1 MVTGIE
7 DEMDKMEIDKEDFFV
22 IKKSREVKGE
32 INGMQ
37 RTVILDSGAEASL
50 IEEKWLEGMKGVEIL
65 PVDEKR
71 LLQDAQQNPIR
82 TTGKVILDV
91 KLEMGRKARI
101 GFHITKSEVGI
112 IIGGKGLDAI
122 GVELREIDGKR
133 RKENRIEED
142 QWEDTTSATL
152 LKDYCIPS
160 GEMKIVWV
168 KGDPMNTVR
177 LNAESDA
184 VIEGISM
191 GEKMVGI
198 PMMNITEEDQSI
210 GTWKKL
216 KEEIKEKMSTAKVAR
231 VKKEENNEGK
241 ENESKDN
248 WWKKMIENHE
258 EGIDDEIMEILRRQK
273 ETRAQK
279 EYSNKKEV
287 EVERKEK
294 REKWRI
300 EQEKD
305 EWINEVKKGLQE
317 VGMGHTGTMKLI
329 KMLKREYVWG
339 GMDKDVTEVIKGCVR
354 CKLSNAQKRFVPEL
368 VPRVAKEPM
377 EIVAIDLFDLGR
389 GLKGAR
395 MQILMKKTNEQVNER
410 LEKERELMKRRYDNQ
425 NKNRKVDEPRVGDRV
440 YVRKEIRGELI
451 PKRMVDAD
459 DPLHWSWVCGQ
470 CGTRALGTVWKSAPE
485 TLHEIPISCVLDVI
499 LIASVI
505 RKEGETASR
514 LLVEDVLE
522 RRELQGVTEEDVKQ
536 GLLRACQHINHCKVE
551 GKTMVFS
558 FGEDIPRRFH
568 AIYADLLGEEKEANR
583 VFGGFLS
590 FVSLEEVLGKGRKEY
605 RSEYFQWKEVCTE
618 TIEEEAR
625 ELRKKG
631 AKILIVWPGRNAS
644 YKE

>member
-1 MVTGIE
+1 MHHR
-7 DEMDKMEIDKEDFFV
+7 DERLPGGEPTKMNENYVVDKEDYL
-22 IKKSREVKGE
+22 
-32 INGMQ
+32 
-37 RTVILDSGAEASL
+37 T
-50 IEEKWLEGMKGVEIL
+50 
-65 PVDEKR
+65 
-71 LLQDAQQNPIR
+71 
-82 TTGKVILDV
+82 
-91 KLEMGRKARI
+91 
-101 GFHITKSEVGI
+101 
-112 IIGGKGLDAI
+112 
-122 GVELREIDGKR
+122 
-133 RKENRIEED
+133 
-142 QWEDTTSATL
+142 
-152 LKDYCIPS
+152 
-160 GEMKIVWV
+160 
-168 KGDPMNTVR
+168 
-177 LNAESDA
+177 
-184 VIEGISM
+184 
-191 GEKMVGI
+191 
-198 PMMNITEEDQSI
+198 
-210 GTWKKL
+210 
-216 KEEIKEKMSTAKVAR
+216 
-231 VKKEENNEGK
+231 
-241 ENESKDN
+241 
-248 WWKKMIENHE
+248 
-258 EGIDDEIMEILRRQK
+258 
-273 ETRAQK
+273 
-279 EYSNKKEV
+279 
-287 EVERKEK
+287 
-294 REKWRI
+294 
-300 EQEKD
+300 
-305 EWINEVKKGLQE
+305 
-317 VGMGHTGTMKLI
+317 
-329 KMLKREYVWG
+329 
-339 GMDKDVTEVIKGCVR
+339 
-354 CKLSNAQKRFVPEL
+354 
-368 VPRVAKEPM
+368 
-377 EIVAIDLFDLGR
+377 
-389 GLKGAR
+389 R

-425 NKNRKVDEPRVGDRV
+425 NKNKKVDEPRVGDRV

-568 AIYADLLGEEKEANR
+568 SIYADLLGEEKEANR

-644 YKE
+644 YKELEGLMEKLKLASEARCRVVLIPPPLNMSSEWEKDVPLIERWVSLNATSAQNVKIMIDSGRYNSRCLNMDLFHVAMKGGRDEYERLATAIYSGAKWKIEKRKEKLECYRCGGEHYRRECPLNTAKGRVMDKNEMERKMDGKEMERKMDGKEERMDRRKNERGTWESNDRKRRSDGFEWGGKRERSTNEGEPVTVHNHVATRSNPCNLCDKINHTAKHCKKYIHVCDKYNRVLEKKLCVRCFGKHNAEDCSSAKSCSKCGKDHHPIFCFILSDSLSPWTLSI